1 MDRTERT
8 PYKIIRRAR
17 GLQSIS
23 LRELWQYRDLMT
35 TLAGRDIQLRYR
47 QTALGAAWVVLQP
60 LLAAGVFSFVFGRV
74 ARLPSDGLPYFLF
87 AYVGL
92 LAWNA
97 FSNTVSK
104 FSTCLVVNAHLVS
117 KVAFPRL
124 ILPLSNVFGTLID
137 FSVALVMLAVQM
149 IYFHIAPGPGI
160 LLLPVWLALTL
171 MLAMGVGLITAAL
184 NVSYRDVQYI
194 IPVLLQIVMYA
205 SPVAYALSAVP
216 EKLRVVYML
225 NPISILM
232 EGFRTSIL
240 GRGSLSPATVAYAA
254 LTSIGVFVFGAFA
267 FRQMERRFAD
277 VI

>member
-1 MDRTERT
+1 
-8 PYKIIRRAR
+8 
-17 GLQSIS
+17 
-23 LRELWQYRDLMT
+23 
-35 TLAGRDIQLRYR
+35 
-47 QTALGAAWVVLQP
+47 
-60 LLAAGVFSFVFGRV
+60 
-74 ARLPSDGLPYFLF
+74 
-87 AYVGL
+87 
-92 LAWNA
+92 
-97 FSNTVSK
+97 
-104 FSTCLVVNAHLVS
+104 
-117 KVAFPRL
+117 
-124 ILPLSNVFGTLID
+124 
-137 FSVALVMLAVQM
+137 
-149 IYFHIAPGPGI
+149 
-160 LLLPVWLALTL
+160 